1 MAIKRTTF
9 ENYAKPTRLQIQ
21 NAVEI
26 KFNGH
31 LMQDTSTT
39 KTLASFMSDWLYQ
52 VQFGKTFCSCQSV
65 STKQLR
71 ENKL

>member
-39 KTLASFMSDWLYQ
+39 KTLASFMSD
-52 VQFGKTFCSCQSV
+52 
-65 STKQLR
+65 
-71 ENKL
+71 